1 MLESALRPFSPHDQR
16 GCFLAVHLMIA
27 GSGEV
32 IDFVRTELRQMWQG
46 EASVISYDELELL
59 MQQHL
64 VAIITLLAL
73 LIVVLVL
80 DLVMA

>member
-1 MLESALRPFSPHDQR
+1 MQEPALRPFSPHDQR
-16 GCFLAVHLMIA
+16 GCPLAVHLMIA
-27 GSGEV
+27 GPGEV
-32 IDFVRTELRQMWQG
+32 IAFVRTELRQMWHG